1 MVAKILFDLILQ
13 RIDSKGVCFP
23 YNNVLRHYRLQVCA
37 LLGVSLLG
45 SFSLGV
51 TTTTIDWGT
60 HLGSS
65 SPINA
70 GDTNP
75 SSKQLLFGLDAA
87 GTSLNELAN
96 GSATGNVYD
105 GDLIELGFFDTDA
118 TNNGSYTPNESS
130 DYFKGIWTPLT
141 SKTTIGRDWSG
152 TTVAEG
158 EFYFRTK
165 FQLDGGN
172 ANNSVNNYSLSN
184 IGSNALDNDYLGD
197 SSSNPNSHE
206 DRLNALTANTV
217 LGIRFYDID
226 TSSSADGGGGLTKA
240 TNGSTRYNTIMN
252 PNWTWD
258 GGEFISLHTT
268 NGSAIDSN
276 MVFEF
281 DNTSANGGSKVG
293 TSEATINSNTDFV
306 ATVTY
311 FDGDE
316 TINVGDS
323 GGIGSS
329 VFSGFNGTGK
339 LYGGQDANV
348 VTLHAQSGNT
358 GSSAYDFDGDF
369 YRASSGTDSTDLT
382 LIKSGT
388 GDQILSGN
396 IFLADSDNAAASGG
410 LNLTAG
416 NLILKPASGKSQ
428 TVEYITGAGGLKL
441 DNSGINNGTIVTL
454 GFANQTSSTFS
465 GAIVLDGNGAAGE
478 STIKISKAKTDGGFV
493 ATDFA
498 DKQVFSGAISENGG
512 AKKLVKEGTGIL
524 QLSGT
529 NTFTGGVT
537 IEDGTLSAGSAQA
550 LGNTSNTVTITK
562 GKLEIANGVTLN
574 SGYTINTGDSEKTMI
589 GGRGTLNKAVTIG
602 SANSSNYVDVI
613 SVGDGISTSLS
624 NNTTNQQVS
633 LGERANA
640 IGTFTVSNTLTLE
653 DGGVYDWEIS
663 DFTGS
668 AGSDWDLLKF
678 DTLNF
683 DSSSDTFTINIM
695 GLAAN
700 GTAGAMGG
708 GDVWGSYQTTN
719 GFKFMEATGSGS
731 GWTGSGNMGSAG
743 LVSNISIESRGWSH
757 YNSHHLNEWDVWYDG
772 SGAFYLQY
780 SAVPEPSTYMMVTG
794 LLMVPGMS
802 YVRRFRRRKNADLE
816 MEE

>member
-1 MVAKILFDLILQ
+1 M
-13 RIDSKGVCFP
+13 
-23 YNNVLRHYRLQVCA
+23 
-37 LLGVSLLG
+37 
-45 SFSLGV
+45 
-51 TTTTIDWGT
+51 
-60 HLGSS
+60 
-65 SPINA
+65 
-70 GDTNP
+70 
-75 SSKQLLFGLDAA
+75 
-87 GTSLNELAN
+87 
-96 GSATGNVYD
+96 
-105 GDLIELGFFDTDA
+105 
-118 TNNGSYTPNESS
+118 
-130 DYFKGIWTPLT
+130 
-141 SKTTIGRDWSG
+141 
-152 TTVAEG
+152 
-158 EFYFRTK
+158 
-165 FQLDGGN
+165 
-172 ANNSVNNYSLSN
+172 
-184 IGSNALDNDYLGD
+184 DNDYLGD

-252 PNWTWD
+252 PNWTWG
-258 GGEFISLHTT
+258 GGEFISLHSVDGTT
-268 NGSAIDSN
+268 IDSN

-281 DNTSANGGSKVG
+281 DNTSANAGSKIG
-293 TSEATINSNTDFV
+293 TSDATINSNTDFV

-358 GSSAYDFDGDF
+358 GSDAYDFDGDF
-369 YRASSGTDSTDLT
+369 YRASTGTDSTDLT

-396 IFLADSDNAAASGG
+396 IFLADSDSAAASGG

-478 STIKISKAKTDGGFV
+478 STIKVSKARTDGGFV

-529 NTFTGGVT
+529 NTFSGGVT

-550 LGNTSNTVTITK
+550 LGDTSNTVTITK

-574 SGYTINTGDSEKTMI
+574 SGYTINTGDAEKTMI

-602 SANSSNYVDVI
+602 SAGSSNYVDVI

-668 AGSDWDLLKF
+668 AGTDWDLLKF

-695 GLAAN
+695 GLAAD
-700 GTAGAMGG
+700 GTAGAMAG
-708 GDVWGSYQTTN
+708 GDVWGSYQTTTDSN
-719 GFKFMEATGSGS
+719 LWKPLAAVLDGQGLGV
-731 GWTGSGNMGSAG
+731 WVSAG

-757 YNSHHLNEWDVWYDG
+757 YNSHNLNEWDVWYDG

-802 YVRRFRRRKNADLE
+802 YVRRLRRKKNGDLE
-816 MEE
+816 TDK

>member
-1 MVAKILFDLILQ
+1 MLVKILFDLIFGSF
-13 RIDSKGVCFP
+13 DCVWVCFP
-23 YNNVLRHYRLQVCA
+23 FNNVLRHYRSQICA
-37 LLGVSLLG
+37 LLGVTLLG
-45 SFSLGV
+45 SFSQGV

-60 HLGSS
+60 HLSTG

-70 GDTNP
+70 GDDP
-75 SSKQLLFGLDAA
+75 VSSKQLLFGLDAA

-96 GSATGNVYD
+96 GSTTGNVYD

-118 TNNGSYTPNESS
+118 INNGSYTPNESS

-165 FQLDGGN
+165 FQLD
-172 ANNSVNNYSLSN
+172 ANPSNSVNNYSVSN
-184 IGSNALDNDYLGD
+184 RDDSNKLDYDYLGD
-197 SSSNPNSHE
+197 SSNNPNSYE

-252 PNWTWD
+252 PNWTWGD
-258 GGEFISLHTT
+258 QFISLHDASD
-268 NGSAIDSN
+268 GSAIDSN

-281 DNTSANGGSKVG
+281 DNTSANAGSKIG
-293 TSEATINSNTDFV
+293 TSDATINSNTDFV

-358 GSSAYDFDGDF
+358 GSDAYDFDGDF
-369 YRASSGTDSTDLT
+369 YRASTGTDSTDLT

-478 STIKISKAKTDGGFV
+478 STIKVSKARTDGGFV

-529 NTFTGGVT
+529 NTFSGGVT

-550 LGNTSNTVTITK
+550 LGDTSNTVTITK

-574 SGYTINTGDSEKTMI
+574 SGYTINTGDAEKTMI

-602 SANSSNYVDVI
+602 SAGSSNYVDVI

-668 AGSDWDLLKF
+668 AGTDWDLLKF

-683 DSSSDTFTINIM
+683 DTTSDTFTINIM
-695 GLAAN
+695 GLAAD
-700 GTAGAMGG
+700 GTAGAMAGG
-708 GDVWGSYQTTN
+708 NVWGSYQTTN
-719 GFKFMEATGSGS
+719 GFKFMEVTDSGS
-731 GWTGSGNMGSAG
+731 GWTGTGSMGSEG

-757 YNSHHLNEWDVWYDG
+757 YNSHNLNEWDVWYDG
-772 SGAFYLQY
+772 NGAFYLQY

-802 YVRRFRRRKNADLE
+802 YVRRLRRKKR
-816 MEE
+816 

>member
-1 MVAKILFDLILQ
+1 MCI
-13 RIDSKGVCFP
+13 
-23 YNNVLRHYRLQVCA
+23 
-37 LLGVSLLG
+37 
-45 SFSLGV
+45 
-51 TTTTIDWGT
+51 
-60 HLGSS
+60 
-65 SPINA
+65 
-70 GDTNP
+70 
-75 SSKQLLFGLDAA
+75 
-87 GTSLNELAN
+87 
-96 GSATGNVYD
+96 
-105 GDLIELGFFDTDA
+105 
-118 TNNGSYTPNESS
+118 
-130 DYFKGIWTPLT
+130 
-141 SKTTIGRDWSG
+141 RD
-152 TTVAEG
+152 
-158 EFYFRTK
+158 R
-165 FQLDGGN
+165 
-172 ANNSVNNYSLSN
+172 
-184 IGSNALDNDYLGD
+184 
-197 SSSNPNSHE
+197 
-206 DRLNALTANTV
+206 
-217 LGIRFYDID
+217 
-226 TSSSADGGGGLTKA
+226 
-240 TNGSTRYNTIMN
+240 
-252 PNWTWD
+252 
-258 GGEFISLHTT
+258 
-268 NGSAIDSN
+268 
-276 MVFEF
+276 
-281 DNTSANGGSKVG
+281 
-293 TSEATINSNTDFV
+293 
-306 ATVTY
+306 
-311 FDGDE
+311 
-316 TINVGDS
+316 
-323 GGIGSS
+323 
-329 VFSGFNGTGK
+329 
-339 LYGGQDANV
+339 LYGGQNANV

-358 GSSAYDFDGDF
+358 GSDAYDFDGDF

-396 IFLADSDNAAASGG
+396 IFLADSNADAASGG

-478 STIKISKAKTDGGFV
+478 STIKVSKARTDGGFV

-708 GDVWGSYQTTN
+708 GNVWGSYQTTN
-719 GFKFMEATGSGS
+719 GFKFMEATGNGS

-757 YNSHHLNEWDVWYDG
+757 YNSHNLNEWDVWYDG

-802 YVRRFRRRKNADLE
+802 YVRRFRRRKNVDLE
-816 MEE
+816 TEE